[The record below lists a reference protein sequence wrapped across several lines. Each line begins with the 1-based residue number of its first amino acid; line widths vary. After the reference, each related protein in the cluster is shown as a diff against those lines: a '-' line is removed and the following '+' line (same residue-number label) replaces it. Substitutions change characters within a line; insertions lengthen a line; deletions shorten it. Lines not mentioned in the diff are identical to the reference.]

1 MKTSVL
7 QENIIKLL
15 GLENLP
21 EDQKQKLLEQ
31 MSGVVQSRIT
41 RRVDA
46 IFSAEQKDQ
55 FNKLTESG
63 ANDEQIGNFL
73 KITVPNFDNIATEE
87 IIKFKEEMAQEAQTV
102 KEALK

>member
-15 GLENLP
+15 DLENLP

-41 RRVDA
+41 RRLDA

-73 KITVPNFDNIATEE
+73 KSAVPNFDNIATEE

>member
-1 MKTSVL
+1 MKTSFL

-21 EDQKQKLLEQ
+21 EDQKQKLLNQ

-41 RRVDA
+41 RRLDA
-46 IFSAEQKDQ
+46 VLSDEQKNQ

-63 ANDEQIGNFL
+63 ANDEQIGDFL
-73 KITVPNFDNIATEE
+73 KKSVPDFDDIATKE